1 MKLALTVLSLL
12 AIISA
17 SISAQ
22 TTAQVT
28 VDSKTT
34 TSTSFP
40 VQIGVETNPDGT
52 FYTTRGRAPI
62 VIIAVGTYTVR
73 NGVPGYE
80 LAPDSI
86 RFSGND
92 ETINR
97 IPTSRVYEFLAREVV
112 VQGSL
117 LGFTPVAS
125 SCSAPTDVKV
135 YSKACITR
143 EWRGVATRFIPCT
156 TEESIW
162 EYNVCGT
169 NTIDG
174 MNVARVTYNNTV
186 VCPPTVGCDATCP
199 LTSIP
204 LLLQ

>member
-1 MKLALTVLSLL
+1 MKLALTILSLL
-12 AIISA
+12 AIISGLA
-17 SISAQ
+17 SAQ
-22 TTAQVT
+22 TLASVATGSST
-28 VDSKTT
+28 
-34 TSTSFP
+34 TSFP
-40 VQIGVETNPDGT
+40 VTVGVAVGNDGT
-52 FYTTRGRAPI
+52 VYTTRERASTF
-62 VIIAVGTYTVR
+62 VHIIGAFTVR

-80 LAPDSI
+80 IDPDSI
-86 RFSGND
+86 RFSGSD

-125 SCSAPTDVKV
+125 NCSAPTDVKV

-174 MNVARVTYNNTV
+174 MNVARVTYTNTI
-186 VCPPTVGCDATCP
+186 VCPPTTGCEATCP
-199 LTSIP
+199 PASAP

>member
-12 AIISA
+12 AILIGGA
-17 SISAQ
+17 SAQ
-22 TTAQVT
+22 TSAQVA
-28 VDSKTT
+28 VNSSL
-34 TSTSFP
+34 STSFP
-40 VQIGVETNPDGT
+40 IKVGVGINPDGS
-52 FYTTRGRAPI
+52 FYSTSRAPI
-62 VIIAVGTYTVR
+62 TTITAVGQFTVR

-86 RFSGND
+86 RFSGED
-92 ETINR
+92 ATINS

-125 SCSAPTDVKV
+125 NCSAPTDVKV

-143 EWRGVATRFIPCT
+143 EWRGIATRFIPCT

-162 EYNVCGT
+162 EYSVCGT

-174 MNVARVTYNNTV
+174 MNVARVAYTNTI
-186 VCPPTVGCDATCP
+186 VCPPTTGCEATCP
-199 LTSIP
+199 PASAP